1 MRSISLHC
9 THEPQGCVKSFSRST
24 KNLIKLVI
32 SKLPVLPVLGFAG
45 FGEVLGLYSIYIYIP
60 NACIHRLRCVC
71 GLGRCVE
78 ACAVLPI
85 PVSRSSFAPYLSVSS
100 ALIYPWWK
108 ETKLI
113 SVMLTCDNLLW
124 LCSMTCRCPP
134 WNNSNFLKWL
144 ISHNK
149 LSHLVSCT
157 RRCSMNYR
165 SYQNKHLPC
174 FVGGLPFATVIVVDT
189 VHYISPVKHFF
200 TAVNISYL
208 TIGH

>member
-9 THEPQGCVKSFSRST
+9 THEPQGCVKSFSCSS
-24 KNLIKLVI
+24 KNLIKLVFSI
-32 SKLPVLPVLGFAG
+32 ANLTTWTTCIGVCRVWRSVGTVL
-45 FGEVLGLYSIYIYIP
+45 YIYIYIP

-71 GLGRCVE
+71 ELGRCVE

-144 ISHNK
+144 ISHNE

-189 VHYISPVKHFF
+189 VHYISSVKHFF
-200 TAVNISYL
+200 TAVNIS
-208 TIGH
+208 